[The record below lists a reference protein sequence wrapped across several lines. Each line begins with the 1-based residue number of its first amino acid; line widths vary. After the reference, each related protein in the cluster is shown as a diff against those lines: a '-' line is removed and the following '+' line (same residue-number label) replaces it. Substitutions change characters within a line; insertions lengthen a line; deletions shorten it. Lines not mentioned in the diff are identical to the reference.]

1 MKRILPAL
9 GLLAV
14 LLIAGRAQATLI
26 DRGGGLIYDNVLN
39 ITWLQNANYAI
50 QMNGLVLKKVEFLD
64 VPNS

>member
-26 DRGGGLIYDNVLN
+26 NRGGGLIYDNVLN